1 MNILLLLFMY
11 FIINLVNSGKE
22 DSFLSGLKPEKL
34 TPLISLISGGKFDL
48 ETLLNSNLLKNLN
61 IKGLDI
67 AKITPIIELFNNLKS
82 SDIFKGAD
90 IKSDSEQKKSDSSP
104 DFPLSPISDIA
115 DKNIT
120 YSLSKYLSNN

>member
-1 MNILLLLFMY
+1 MNILLLLFLY
-11 FIINLVNSGKE
+11 FIFTLTGGGKE
-22 DSFLSGLKPEKL
+22 NKLSGLNLEKFM
-34 TPLISLISGGKFDL
+34 PLINLFSGGKFDL
-48 ETLLNSNLLKNLN
+48 DSLLKSDLLQNMN

-67 AKITPIIELFNNLKS
+67 AKITPIIELYNNLKT
-82 SDIFKGAD
+82 SDLFGSKKNSTSEDEKKPD
-90 IKSDSEQKKSDSSP
+90 IKS

>member
-1 MNILLLLFMY
+1 MNILLLLFLY
-11 FIINLVNSGKE
+11 FIFTLTGGGKE
-22 DSFLSGLKPEKL
+22 SGFLSGLKLDKFS
-34 TPLISLISGGKFDL
+34 PLINLFSGGKFDL
-48 ETLLNSNLLKNLN
+48 DSLLKSDLLKNLN

-67 AKITPIIELFNNLKS
+67 AKIAPIWELYTNLKS
-82 SDIFKGAD
+82 SDLFSSKD
-90 IKSDSEQKKSDSSP
+90 KKSEESEKKSETKP

>member
-11 FIINLVNSGKE
+11 FIINLVKSGKE

-48 ETLLNSNLLKNLN
+48 ETLLSSDLLKNLN

-82 SDIFKGAD
+82 SDIFKGTD
-90 IKSDSEQKKSDSSP
+90 KKSDSEQKKPDSSP